1 MCMTKDFADLL
12 DSVRKRNGWTQ
23 ENLAYM
29 LGYSASHISKILR
42 GDNSVTIGFINQV
55 IGPLKISRYQA
66 LVSFYRNSGFVKLG
80 VDVRGEF
87 IPESVALRAVEGGS
101 YQITTYWP
109 SFLSYRYLDKSDN
122 ENIHWEFEDLTDLS
136 TETGINQ
143 ERLKEIFNCYYI
155 DCAPVTIEETIRL
168 CKALDKSWHELFALT
183 CYDIHDEYIVKVAFT
198 LDRYVE
204 KQRRMR
210 DDRFQQLPVD
220 NLSEEETS
228 FLLEMLK
235 SYRKL
240 HLAPVM
246 K

>member
-1 MCMTKDFADLL
+1 MTKDFSDLL
-12 DSVRKRNGWTQ
+12 ESVRIRNGWTQ
-23 ENLAYM
+23 EYLAYM

-55 IGPLKISRYQA
+55 IGPLNISRYQA
-66 LVSFYRNSGFVKLG
+66 LVSFYRNSAFVKLG

-87 IPESVALRAVEGGS
+87 IPESVALRAVEGGN

-109 SFLSYRYLDKSDN
+109 SFLSYRYLDKTDSK
-122 ENIHWEFEDLTDLS
+122 NIQWEFKDLTDLS
-136 TETGINQ
+136 TETGISQ
-143 ERLKEIFNCYYI
+143 ERLKEIFDCYYI
-155 DCAPVTIEETIRL
+155 RCAPVKVEETIRL

-183 CYDIHDEYIVKVAFT
+183 CYDLQDEYIVNVAVT
-198 LDRYVE
+198 VDRYVE
-204 KQRRMR
+204 HQRRKR
-210 DDRFQQLPVD
+210 DDRFQQLPVN
-220 NLSEEETS
+220 NLSEEEAA

-235 SYRKL
+235 TYRKL